1 MSKFGSASF
10 ETMMKCNFLLTAI
23 VSSVLLAACL
33 PQPVYPDEPAIEFL
47 TFSLDSTGSAV
58 LALHFTDGDGDL
70 GLDQTDTLPPF
81 CATCDHH
88 FNLRCEYDELR
99 DGIWTHIELN
109 PLEGQVPFY
118 YRIPRV
124 EPTGTNPALSGVIEI
139 DMNTWS
145 LQSDY
150 DTLRFRMV
158 LEDRALNLSN
168 EDTTHVI
175 VK

>member
-1 MSKFGSASF
+1 M
-10 ETMMKCNFLLTAI
+10 NYVI
-23 VSSVLLAACL
+23 
-33 PQPVYPDEPAIEFL
+33 
-47 TFSLDSTGSAV
+47 
-58 LALHFTDGDGDL
+58 
-70 GLDQTDTLPPF
+70 
-81 CATCDHH
+81 
-88 FNLRCEYDELR
+88 
-99 DGIWTHIELN
+99 GIWTHIELN

-139 DMNTWS
+139 DMKTWS